1 MNNNLFKKLAI
12 KFLLVTFLAGFLN
25 FSINTAAA
33 EFSDVNENT
42 KNREA
47 ILYLQEQGVI
57 KGYDDGTFK
66 PRRAVNRAEFLK
78 IIIEGSLI
86 PLDISDEVPFP
97 DIDYG
102 EWYATYVQKA
112 FAEGW
117 INGYPDG
124 TFKPDQTINK
134 VEALKI
140 LGKAQNWPIGSIDL
154 LNYYNLFE
162 DIDPSQWY
170 APYIA
175 YARQSQYLEETGSFF
190 SPEALMRRGSI
201 SEIIY
206 RTLINEDTTGTVS
219 DTGFDVSDSTEITKP
234 EPATEPEPE
243 PEPEPKPQPQ
253 LEPEPEAAFT
263 PVNYGII
270 AANSYDNIQLS
281 ESIPNT
287 FYKNEVYILRGD
299 ITSSTQEKAT
309 VILDSDDKT
318 IHKAFVGSTI
328 NNHFEIPVY
337 FTRSGNYYLG
347 LIPGESGQSKAYEI
361 SVLTNIPQ
369 SLNTANSLPD
379 PATSLN
385 ISFANDQTS
394 VNFNAATNALK
405 KITFTQSNNSVTYLH
420 RQNTNSIPIQYSDFA
435 KFGAGQVTY
444 FIDTAYLQ
452 SQKPLEISSVFA
464 SSQDKTFTAAEH
476 SFDDINKDEITTT
489 VADTMNAPGNILIT
503 GTVKTDMKN
512 KALVIKPDGFIDE
525 VTLTTTSGTE
535 TYFGQTLI
543 QNGGNFTFNYTP
555 KTSGRYIIEINNKN
569 SEPSLNHPIYIGN
582 AIPLIPD
589 FFDLNQRELFEST
602 LDINQERQNMLKLIN
617 QSRLAHGLQSI
628 VLADELNNLAQA
640 HSDDMVKN
648 NYFSHYNLQNQ
659 TPDDR
664 RIAMRIKTS
673 VGENLAKDV
682 SVAFAHYGFMRS
694 ASHRQN
700 ILLPEWT
707 RIGLGI
713 TLSEGHLVIA
723 QEFSENEITTNDL
736 ANYKTE
742 LFNGINNKRNS
753 NNTASFTLSSSIDN
767 AGKLLNDKVINQGST
782 LTNSDFTNVLES
794 NNIQGSSQ
802 LIGRT
807 GNPWKTL
814 LDSIINEENSLFES
828 IWKLIGIDIQTD
840 SVGKIHMLVIIN
852 DNS

>member
-1 MNNNLFKKLAI
+1 MQLNPPKNFI
-12 KFLLVTFLAGFLN
+12 TKFLLVTLLAGFLN
-25 FSINTAAA
+25 LSVNTANAD
-33 EFSDVNENT
+33 FKDVKETT
-42 KNREA
+42 KNKEA
-47 ILYLQEQGVI
+47 ILYLQEHGII
-57 KGYDDGTFK
+57 KGYDNGTFK
-66 PRRAVNRAEFLK
+66 PKKAVNRAEFLK

-86 PLDISDEVPFP
+86 PLDINDEAPFP

-140 LGKAQNWPIGSIDL
+140 LGKAQNWPIESIDPQD
-154 LNYYNLFE
+154 YYNLFE

-175 YARQSQYLEETGSFF
+175 YARQNQYLEETGSFF

-206 RTLINEDTTGTVS
+206 RTLISEETTDTVS
-219 DTGFDVSDSTEITKP
+219 DTDIDVSDSTEITKP
-234 EPATEPEPE
+234 DPTTEAEQELEPKIEPEPQPQ
-243 PEPEPKPQPQ
+243 PEPETS
-253 LEPEPEAAFT
+253 FT
-263 PVNYGII
+263 PVGYNVI

-299 ITSSTQEKAT
+299 ITSGTQEKAT
-309 VILDSDDKT
+309 VILDNDDKT
-318 IHKAFVGSTI
+318 IHKAFVGSAI
-328 NNHFEIPVY
+328 NNHFEIPIY

-369 SLNTANSLPD
+369 SLNTAASLPD

-394 VNFNAATNALK
+394 INFNTATNTLK
-405 KITFTQSNNSVTYLH
+405 KITFTQSNNSVTYLY
-420 RQNTNSIPIQYSDFA
+420 RQDTNSIPVQYGDFA

-464 SSQDKTFTAAEH
+464 SSQDETFTAAEH
-476 SFDDINKDEITTT
+476 SFDDIKKDEITTT

-512 KALVIKPDGFIDE
+512 KALVIKPDGFMDE
-525 VTLTTTSGTE
+525 VILTTTSGTE

-543 QNGGNFTFNYTP
+543 KNGGNFTFNYTP
-555 KTSGRYIIEINNKN
+555 KTGGRYIIEINNKN

-582 AIPLIPD
+582 VIPLIPD
-589 FFDLNQRELFEST
+589 FFDLNQRELFEIT
-602 LDINQERQNMLKLIN
+602 LDLNQERQNMLKLIN
-617 QSRLAHGLQSI
+617 QSRSEHGLQPI

-664 RIAMRIKTS
+664 RIAMGIKTS

-700 ILLPEWT
+700 ILTPEWT

-723 QEFSENEITTNDL
+723 QEFSGNEITTNDL
-736 ANYKTE
+736 TNYKTE
-742 LFNGINNKRNS
+742 LFNGINNKRSS
-753 NNTASFTLSSSIDN
+753 NNTASITLNSSIDN
-767 AGKLLNDKVINQGST
+767 AGKSLNDKIIDQGST
-782 LTNSDFTNVLES
+782 LTNSDFTNALEG

-802 LIGRT
+802 LVGRT

-814 LDSIINEENSLFES
+814 LDSIINEETSLFES
-828 IWKLIGIDIQTD
+828 AWKLIGIDIQTD
-840 SVGKIHMLVIIN
+840 SIGKIHILVIIN
-852 DNS
+852 DND